1 MMTCEESERQLL
13 ELSGEPQ
20 GELREHLAGCAD
32 CRAFRAVVATLESGC
47 GGAVAPSAE
56 LDAAVLRLGC
66 EELRGVRRRRL
77 RRLLTRGVAA
87 AAAVVAVSALSLTW
101 LASGGEGASGVA
113 DGARALAH
121 RQESPSP
128 SEEMVAVGQEL
139 AASKLYADVAL
150 DAWEQDVTRLYL
162 TATEPE
168 LAEPEP
174 AEPSSAT
181 PVLPM
186 DAEFVALSSELDT
199 MGLLVSLDGH

>member
-1 MMTCEESERQLL
+1 MTCDECERQLL

-32 CRAFRAVVATLESGC
+32 CRAFRSVVATLESGC
-47 GGAVAPSAE
+47 GGAAVPSPA
-56 LDAAVLRLGC
+56 LDAAVLRLGR

-77 RRLLTRGVAA
+77 MRLLTRGVAA
-87 AAAVVAVSALSLTW
+87 AAIVAVSAVSLTGLLETGGGAVASVRSREM
-101 LASGGEGASGVA
+101 LA
-113 DGARALAH
+113 
-121 RQESPSP
+121 PSE
-128 SEEMVAVGQEL
+128 EEMVAVGQEL
-139 AASKLYADVAL
+139 ATSKLYADMAL
-150 DAWEQDVTRLYL
+150 DDWEQDCTRLYL

-174 AEPSSAT
+174 AALAPAT

>member
-1 MMTCEESERQLL
+1 MTCDECERQLL

-32 CRAFRAVVATLESGC
+32 CRAFRSVVATLESGC
-47 GGAVAPSAE
+47 GGAAVPSPA
-56 LDAAVLRLGC
+56 LDAAVLRLGR

-77 RRLLTRGVAA
+77 MRLLTRGVAA
-87 AAAVVAVSALSLTW
+87 AAIVAVSAVSLTGLLETGGDAVASVRSQEL
-101 LASGGEGASGVA
+101 LA
-113 DGARALAH
+113 
-121 RQESPSP
+121 PSE
-128 SEEMVAVGQEL
+128 EEMVAVGQEL
-139 AASKLYADVAL
+139 ATSKLYADMAL
-150 DAWEQDVTRLYL
+150 DDWEQDCTRLYL

-174 AEPSSAT
+174 AALAPAT

>member
-1 MMTCEESERQLL
+1 MTCDECERQLL

-32 CRAFRAVVATLESGC
+32 CRAFRSVVATLESGC
-47 GGAVAPSAE
+47 GGAAVPSPA
-56 LDAAVLRLGC
+56 LDAAVLRLGR

-77 RRLLTRGVAA
+77 MRLLTRGVAA
-87 AAAVVAVSALSLTW
+87 AAIVAVSAVSLTG
-101 LASGGEGASGVA
+101 LLETGGGAVASVRS
-113 DGARALAH
+113 
-121 RQESPSP
+121 QESLAPSE
-128 SEEMVAVGQEL
+128 EEMVAVGQEL
-139 AASKLYADVAL
+139 ATSKLYADMAL
-150 DAWEQDVTRLYL
+150 DDWEQDCARLYL
-162 TATEPE
+162 TAPERE

-174 AEPSSAT
+174 AALASAT

>member
-1 MMTCEESERQLL
+1 MTCDECERQLL

-32 CRAFRAVVATLESGC
+32 CRAFRSVVATLESGC
-47 GGAVAPSAE
+47 GGAAVPSPA
-56 LDAAVLRLGC
+56 LDAAVLRLGR

-77 RRLLTRGVAA
+77 MRLLTRGVAA
-87 AAAVVAVSALSLTW
+87 AAIVAVSAVSLTGLLETGGGAVASVRSRES
-101 LASGGEGASGVA
+101 LA
-113 DGARALAH
+113 
-121 RQESPSP
+121 PSE
-128 SEEMVAVGQEL
+128 EEMVAVGQEL
-139 AASKLYADVAL
+139 ATSKLYADMAL
-150 DAWEQDVTRLYL
+150 DDWEQDCTRLYL

-174 AEPSSAT
+174 AALAPAT

>member
-1 MMTCEESERQLL
+1 MTCDECERQLL

-32 CRAFRAVVATLESGC
+32 CRAFRSVVATLESGC
-47 GGAVAPSAE
+47 GGA
-56 LDAAVLRLGC
+56 AALRLGR

-77 RRLLTRGVAA
+77 MRLLTRGVAA
-87 AAAVVAVSALSLTW
+87 AAAIVAVSAVSLTGLLETGGGAVASVRSQES
-101 LASGGEGASGVA
+101 LASSE
-113 DGARALAH
+113 
-121 RQESPSP
+121 
-128 SEEMVAVGQEL
+128 EEMVAVGQEL
-139 AASKLYADVAL
+139 ATSKLYADMAL
-150 DAWEQDVTRLYL
+150 DDWEQDCARLYL

-174 AEPSSAT
+174 AALASAT

>member
-1 MMTCEESERQLL
+1 MTCDECERQLL

-32 CRAFRAVVATLESGC
+32 CRAFRSVVATLESGC
-47 GGAVAPSAE
+47 GGAAGPSPA
-56 LDAAVLRLGC
+56 LDAAVLRLGR

-77 RRLLTRGVAA
+77 MRLLTRGVAA
-87 AAAVVAVSALSLTW
+87 AAAIVAVSAVSLTGLLETGGGAVASVRSRES
-101 LASGGEGASGVA
+101 LA
-113 DGARALAH
+113 
-121 RQESPSP
+121 PSE
-128 SEEMVAVGQEL
+128 EEMVAVGQEL
-139 AASKLYADVAL
+139 ATSKLYADMAL
-150 DAWEQDVTRLYL
+150 DDWEQDCARLYL
-162 TATEPE
+162 TATDPE

-174 AEPSSAT
+174 AALASAT

>member
-1 MMTCEESERQLL
+1 MTCDECERQLL

-32 CRAFRAVVATLESGC
+32 CRAFRSVVATLESGC
-47 GGAVAPSAE
+47 GGAAVPSPA
-56 LDAAVLRLGC
+56 LDAAVLRLGR

-77 RRLLTRGVAA
+77 MRLLTRGVAA
-87 AAAVVAVSALSLTW
+87 AAIVVSAVSLTGLLETGGGAVASVRSREM
-101 LASGGEGASGVA
+101 LA
-113 DGARALAH
+113 
-121 RQESPSP
+121 PSE
-128 SEEMVAVGQEL
+128 EEMVAVGQEL
-139 AASKLYADVAL
+139 ATSKLYADMAL
-150 DAWEQDVTRLYL
+150 DDWEQDCARLYL

-174 AEPSSAT
+174 AALASAT

>member
-1 MMTCEESERQLL
+1 MTCDECERQLL

-32 CRAFRAVVATLESGC
+32 CRAFRSVVATLESGC
-47 GGAVAPSAE
+47 GGAAVPSPA
-56 LDAAVLRLGC
+56 LDAAVLRLGR

-77 RRLLTRGVAA
+77 MRLLTRGVAA
-87 AAAVVAVSALSLTW
+87 AAIVAVSAVSLTG
-101 LASGGEGASGVA
+101 LLETGGGAVASVRS
-113 DGARALAH
+113 
-121 RQESPSP
+121 QESLAPSE
-128 SEEMVAVGQEL
+128 EEMVAVGQEL
-139 AASKLYADVAL
+139 ATSKLYADMAL
-150 DAWEQDVTRLYL
+150 DDWEQDCTRLYL

-168 LAEPEP
+168 LASPEP
-174 AEPSSAT
+174 AALAPAT

>member
-1 MMTCEESERQLL
+1 MTCDECERQLL
-13 ELSGEPQ
+13 ELLGEPQ

-32 CRAFRAVVATLESGC
+32 CRAFRSVVATLESGC
-47 GGAVAPSAE
+47 GGAAVPSPA
-56 LDAAVLRLGC
+56 LDAAVLRLGR

-77 RRLLTRGVAA
+77 MRLLTRGVAA
-87 AAAVVAVSALSLTW
+87 AAIVAVSAVSLTG
-101 LASGGEGASGVA
+101 LLETGGGAVASVRS
-113 DGARALAH
+113 
-121 RQESPSP
+121 QESLAPSE
-128 SEEMVAVGQEL
+128 EEMVAVGQEL
-139 AASKLYADVAL
+139 ATSKLYADMAL
-150 DAWEQDVTRLYL
+150 DDWEQDCTRLYL

-174 AEPSSAT
+174 AALAPAT

>member
-1 MMTCEESERQLL
+1 MTCDECERQLL

-32 CRAFRAVVATLESGC
+32 CRAFRSVVATLESGC
-47 GGAVAPSAE
+47 GGVAAPSPA
-56 LDAAVLRLGC
+56 LDAAVLRLGR

-77 RRLLTRGVAA
+77 MRLLTRGVAA
-87 AAAVVAVSALSLTW
+87 AAIVAVSAVSLTG
-101 LASGGEGASGVA
+101 LLETGGGAVASVRS
-113 DGARALAH
+113 
-121 RQESPSP
+121 QESLAPSE
-128 SEEMVAVGQEL
+128 EEMVAVGQEL
-139 AASKLYADVAL
+139 ATSKLYADMAL
-150 DAWEQDVTRLYL
+150 DDWEQDCARLYL

-174 AEPSSAT
+174 AALASAT